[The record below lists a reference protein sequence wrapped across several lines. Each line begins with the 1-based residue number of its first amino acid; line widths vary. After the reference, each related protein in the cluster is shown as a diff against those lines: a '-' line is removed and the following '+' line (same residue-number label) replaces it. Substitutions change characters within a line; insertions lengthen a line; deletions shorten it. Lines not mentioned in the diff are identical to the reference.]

1 MLMNTWKRKN
11 TLLADRSPCLHLE
24 RQLELQELG
33 VAGGPVAVQFGI
45 FGVPFDGFRVVLHGL
60 RVVPFL
66 KTFIA
71 FVLLLQGQVRVY
83 VGQPLLL
90 LQDFLCLKKIL
101 GIVI

>member
-1 MLMNTWKRKN
+1 M
-11 TLLADRSPCLHLE
+11 DRLPCLHLE

-33 VAGGPVAVQFGI
+33 VAGSSVAVQLGV

-60 RVVPFL
+60 GVVPFL
-66 KTFIA
+66 KTLIA

-90 LQDFLCLKKIL
+90 IQDFLCLKKFL
-101 GIVI
+101 K

>member
-1 MLMNTWKRKN
+1 MERKD
-11 TLLADRSPCLHLE
+11 TLLTDRPPCLHLE

-33 VAGGPVAVQFGI
+33 VAGGPVAIQLGI

-66 KTFIA
+66 ETLIA

-83 VGQPLLL
+83 VGQPFLL